1 MTNDQYLMVAAQA
14 LEARDYYAAR
24 QCAQMACRAS
34 APRSEQERL
43 TLLAYV
49 EICRLTGQSHIHLTD
64 LSNEA

>member
-1 MTNDQYLMVAAQA
+1 MTNAQYLMVAAQA

-49 EICRLTGQSHIHLTD
+49 EICRLTGQSHVHL
-64 LSNEA
+64 EEQPA